1 MKKFLNK
8 LGIWATLD
16 YPMDG
21 YGEFKKNHPTKDVR
35 WIGVQLRWFAVFFV
49 VERNQ
54 RQKKYFQQLANRVD
68 ANHDS
73 IRLAEKEW
81 SLMIRENLLDQNNHS
96 SPTE

>member
-1 MKKFLNK
+1 LRS
-8 LGIWATLD
+8 T
-16 YPMDG
+16 
-21 YGEFKKNHPTKDVR
+21 TK
-35 WIGVQLRWFAVFFV
+35 
-49 VERNQ
+49 
-54 RQKKYFQQLANRVD
+54 KKYFQQLANRVD